1 MGLLWYVRVAS
12 LLLCAFDLTSIV
24 VSAFLRT
31 SNEVSYQLDNWLEMR
46 RNYAAYFVFYTK
58 FVRATVGKRPFRSRL
73 RSMAVGDEIATVL
86 DKALTLL
93 GIENSYEMWNDV
105 YKKSRGEIRSV
116 RNDETVPE
124 HCCLEVQNLTEIHQ
138 DV

>member
-1 MGLLWYVRVAS
+1 MGFLWYVRVAS

-24 VSAFLRT
+24 VSAYLRT
-31 SNEVSYQLDNWLEMR
+31 SNEVFYQLDDWLEMR
-46 RNYAAYFVFYTK
+46 QNYAAYFVFYTQ
-58 FVRATVGKRPFRSRL
+58 FVRATVGKRPFRSPRL
-73 RSMAVGDEIATVL
+73 RSMAVGDEIVTVL
-86 DKALTLL
+86 DEALTLL

-105 YKKSRGEIRSV
+105 YKISCWEIRSV

-124 HCCLEVQNLTEIHQ
+124 HWKSKNLTEIHQ